1 MEAFTWGNL
10 WPGALLL
17 GLLLLLIFQKPI
29 KWLVRLL
36 LRSGVSLFFLSIWSA
51 SGLLPALALGANCF
65 NALAMGLLGIPG
77 FALLLLLRWL
87 SFT

>member
-1 MEAFTWGNL
+1 MEALNWGNL
-10 WPGALLL
+10 WPGAVLL

-29 KWLVRLL
+29 KWLCRLL
-36 LRSGVSLFFLSIWSA
+36 LRAGVSLFFLSAWSFT
-51 SGLLPALALGANCF
+51 GLLPGLALGANCF
-65 NALAMGLLGIPG
+65 NALTMGLLGLPG

>member
-17 GLLLLLIFQKPI
+17 GLLVLLVFHRPI
-29 KWLVRLL
+29 KWLLRVL
-36 LRSGVSLFFLSIWSA
+36 LRSGASLLFLFVWSA
-51 SGLLPALALGANCF
+51 SGFFPTLALGANIF
-65 NALAMGLLGIPG
+65 NAVTLGLLGVPG

-87 SFT
+87 SLT

>member
-1 MEAFTWGNL
+1 MDLFSWGNL

-29 KWLVRLL
+29 KWLLRLL
-36 LRSGVSLFFLSIWSA
+36 LRSVASLLLLIVWGW
-51 SGLLPALALGANCF
+51 SGLLPGLALGANWF
-65 NALAMGLLGIPG
+65 NALTLGLLGGPG
-77 FALLLLLRWL
+77 FGLLMLFRWM

>member
-1 MEAFTWGNL
+1 MELFSWGNL

-29 KWLVRLL
+29 KWLCRLL
-36 LRSGVSLFFLSIWSA
+36 LRCCASLFFLIFWGWSGILP
-51 SGLLPALALGANCF
+51 GLVLGANWFNALALG
-65 NALAMGLLGIPG
+65 LLGGPG
-77 FALLLLLRWL
+77 FGLLLLFRWM

>member
-17 GLLLLLIFQKPI
+17 GLLLLLVFHKPI
-29 KWLVRLL
+29 KWLIRVLFRSGASLL
-36 LRSGVSLFFLSIWSA
+36 LLIAWSA
-51 SGLLPALALGANCF
+51 SGLFPSLAIGANVF
-65 NALAMGLLGIPG
+65 NALTLGLLGFPG

-87 SFT
+87 SLT

>member
-17 GLLLLLIFQKPI
+17 GLLLLMIFQKPI
-29 KWLVRLL
+29 KWLVRIL
-36 LRSGVSLFFLSIWSA
+36 LRSGASLLLLIVWSS
-51 SGLLPALALGANCF
+51 SGLLPGLALGANLF
-65 NALAMGLLGIPG
+65 NALTLGLLGLPG